1 MARCLNCGV
10 EMEQTQELYCSRCA
24 AFAGGAATSPP
35 SSGEG
40 GDWMSKIVPTR
51 NTPALVGY
59 YLGVFSLIPCLGA
72 LLSPFAIGF
81 GIAGLSKARNLPER
95 IGFVHAV
102 VAVVLG
108 GFSLLA
114 HLLCVGG
121 SLVVPL
127 FINS

>member
-10 EMEQTQELYCSRCA
+10 EIAQTQELYCSRCV
-24 AFAGGAATSPP
+24 AFAGGTAISPP
-35 SSGEG
+35 SSSEG
-40 GDWMSKIVPTR
+40 GDWVSKMVPTR

-72 LLSPFAIGF
+72 FLSPFAIGF
-81 GIAGLSKARNLPER
+81 GITGIGKARVQQV
-95 IGFVHAV
+95 GFTHAV